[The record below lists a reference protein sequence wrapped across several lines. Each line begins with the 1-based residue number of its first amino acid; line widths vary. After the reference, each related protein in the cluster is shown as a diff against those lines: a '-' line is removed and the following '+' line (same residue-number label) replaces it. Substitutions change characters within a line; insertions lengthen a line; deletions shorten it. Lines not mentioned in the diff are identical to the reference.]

1 MGLSSFFFAA
11 FASCSNTQ
19 IRISSPPGRRN
30 VFSKLLSICEH
41 LLPEMKSRG
50 QWIMLLS
57 FSWRNVTA
65 SSQKDPL
72 CEHVRVSGFDVPS
85 LY

>member
-1 MGLSSFFFAA
+1 
-11 FASCSNTQ
+11 
-19 IRISSPPGRRN
+19 
-30 VFSKLLSICEH
+30 
-41 LLPEMKSRG
+41 MKSRG